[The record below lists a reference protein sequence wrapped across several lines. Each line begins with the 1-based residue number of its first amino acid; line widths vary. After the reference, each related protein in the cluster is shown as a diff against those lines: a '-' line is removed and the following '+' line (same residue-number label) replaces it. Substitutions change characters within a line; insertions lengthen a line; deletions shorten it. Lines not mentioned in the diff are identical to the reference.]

1 MKDEKTFTEQTPPA
15 GETPS
20 RGPVS
25 AFLVTLAGL
34 QVGEMFK
41 LAKQLTV
48 IGRSDE
54 ADLRILDEGVSRRH
68 AALVRSGER
77 ILLKDLDSANGTFRN
92 GVRAW
97 DPVFLE
103 DGDKIT
109 LGGTTILKFT
119 LQDALDEQFNRG
131 LYESAVKDGLT
142 GLYNRRYLDDRL
154 EAEAM
159 YALRHRAPLALM
171 IADIDHFK
179 RVNDEHGHQIG
190 DATLREVARRLAAT
204 IRGEDVIARYGGE
217 EFAILCRGTDE
228 EQARKVGERLRLAV
242 AGELAPSAEVDLRL
256 TISIGIAV
264 VPTTAVGDA
273 RELVRAA
280 DEALYEAKRQGR
292 DRSVSF
298 DPRTTMKKVAK

>member
-204 IRGEDVIARYGGE
+204 IRGEDVIARYGGGA
-217 EFAILCRGTDE
+217 FPILCRGTDE